1 MGDTLTVLS
10 DDKIFVLSKLK
21 AFADKNFIVAQMNQ
35 FFSNRVEDITEKGE
49 NAGYQHFFSHSFQW
63 SPKIGICDKMLNL
76 LFEDGSVI

>member
-21 AFADKNFIVAQMNQ
+21 AFADKNFSVAQMNQ

-49 NAGYQHFFSHSFQW
+49 NAGYQHFFLTFLTVFNGHQ
-63 SPKIGICDKMLNL
+63 K
-76 LFEDGSVI
+76 SVFAIKC